1 MTSELHAQQ
10 EWEWA
15 TLYDRI
21 KSVLQQ
27 YGEADDGTEEKDYL
41 LMDDN
46 LGWYKHTIETNK
58 LELMQPVVVK
68 SLRKLL
74 IDIRTGRSSLHSD
87 DLQGPP
93 NRVGN
98 DDGLDEGDP
107 PGRDRH
113 GVRRLEQRRRHRRRL
128 HWARAAGGA
137 ATAVERG
144 HSLGENHRRKFL
156 GVRGAADGGRVC
168 FRNEAK

>member
-58 LELMQPVVVK
+58 LGLMQPVVVK

-93 NRVGN
+93 SRVGS
-98 DDGLDEGDP
+98 DDGLDEGDA

-113 GVRRLEQRRRHRRRL
+113 GLRRPEQRRRLGRRL
-128 HWARAAGGA
+128 NRARAAGRA
-137 ATAVERG
+137 ATTVEGRN
-144 HSLGENHRRKFL
+144 SLGKDHRREFL
-156 GVRGAADGGRVC
+156 GVGR
-168 FRNEAK
+168 RRRPRPP

>member
-58 LELMQPVVVK
+58 LELMQPVVAK
-68 SLRKLL
+68 SSPLL
-74 IDIRTGRSSLHSD
+74 KPSYAVSIPAWCVSFIQSIIAPD
-87 DLQGPP
+87 
-93 NRVGN
+93 
-98 DDGLDEGDP
+98 
-107 PGRDRH
+107 
-113 GVRRLEQRRRHRRRL
+113 
-128 HWARAAGGA
+128 AAGWP
-137 ATAVERG
+137 
-144 HSLGENHRRKFL
+144 L
-156 GVRGAADGGRVC
+156 
-168 FRNEAK
+168 

>member
-58 LELMQPVVVK
+58 LGLMQPVVVK

-93 NRVGN
+93 SRVGS
-98 DDGLDEGDP
+98 DDGLDEGDA

-113 GVRRLEQRRRHRRRL
+113 GVRRLEQRRRLGRRL
-128 HWARAAGGA
+128 H
-137 ATAVERG
+137 
-144 HSLGENHRRKFL
+144 
-156 GVRGAADGGRVC
+156 
-168 FRNEAK
+168 